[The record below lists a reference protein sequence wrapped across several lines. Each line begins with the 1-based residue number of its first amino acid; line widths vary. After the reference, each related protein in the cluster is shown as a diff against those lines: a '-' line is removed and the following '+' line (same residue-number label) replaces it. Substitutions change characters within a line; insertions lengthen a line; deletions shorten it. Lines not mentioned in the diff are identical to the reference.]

1 MTDWMHRASVVLAA
15 FLTFTGIAL
24 LGMAI
29 GFGLSP
35 PIMAN
40 YVECGPIVGRGCL
53 TAAGK
58 MNDFALY
65 SLVGGFV
72 VTACGGLGIASLW
85 DEGA

>member
-1 MTDWMHRASVVLAA
+1 MSDWIHTASVILAA
-15 FLTFTGIAL
+15 FLTITGIAL
-24 LGMAI
+24 LGMSI

-40 YVECGPIVGRGCL
+40 YVDCGPFAGGPCR

-65 SLVGGFV
+65 SLVGGFI
-72 VTACGGLGIASLW
+72 VTACGAVGIASLW
-85 DEGA
+85 GEDE